1 VDNTE
6 PVQPGN
12 VQRQLAIFNIVKRA
26 QGRSMAE
33 IQQMLRDAFA
43 RRRLSIPSGTW
54 LDAVATEASYGKP
67 YLVDLPSAVAAD
79 NIMAAPDPQVEEDL
93 QLRRRLRASETSPS
107 QRPGR
112 TGNAAPRS
120 RVAAATR
127 RLNNA
132 TARRTVATAVTLAL
146 AIAATAIV
154 RAKLKRR
161 SR

>member
-12 VQRQLAIFNIVKRA
+12 VQRQLVIFNIVRRA
-26 QGRSMAE
+26 RGRSMAE

-43 RRRLSIPSGTW
+43 RRRLPIPSGTW
-54 LDAVATEASYGKP
+54 LDAVATEAAYGKP

-79 NIMAAPDPQVEEDL
+79 NIMTAPDPEVEEDL
-93 QLRRRLRASETSPS
+93 QRRRRLRASETSPS
-107 QRPGR
+107 QQPGR

-120 RVAAATR
+120 RASAATR
-127 RLNNA
+127 RLNSA
-132 TARRTVATAVTLAL
+132 TARLTVATAIALAL
-146 AIAATAIV
+146 AIAATASV
-154 RAKLKRR
+154 RAVNKRR

>member
-1 VDNTE
+1 MDNTE

-12 VQRQLAIFNIVKRA
+12 VQRQLAIFNIVRRA

-43 RRRLSIPSGTW
+43 RRRLPIPSGTW

-67 YLVDLPSAVAAD
+67 YIVDLPSAVAAD
-79 NIMAAPDPQVEEDL
+79 KIMAAPDPNVEEYL
-93 QLRRRLRASETSPS
+93 QLRRRLRASETSSS
-107 QRPGR
+107 QRSGR
-112 TGNAAPRS
+112 TGSAAPRF
-120 RVAAATR
+120 RLAAATG

-132 TARRTVATAVTLAL
+132 AARRTLATAIALAL
-146 AIAATAIV
+146 AVAATAIV
-154 RAKLKRR
+154 RAVNKRR